1 MKEITYDK
9 KRITSTVILGIFLVI
24 SILIALIF
32 ISLTWAD
39 IDAAMES
46 AKQETQDDPAGQMVV
61 GGAIALSLG
70 IVIVL
75 AIGAYGLLLI
85 NDTIFLI
92 FSIRNRKS
100 TLKPIRIISY
110 IYDGAFGILIAISIV
125 KLILYFCGV

>member
-92 FSIRNRKS
+92 FSIKNRKS
-100 TLKPIRIISY
+100 
-110 IYDGAFGILIAISIV
+110 
-125 KLILYFCGV
+125 